1 MASYGWRDRRSVEDA
16 LFSEGHRFSFVQAVR
31 LLEEMRLRGNRT
43 APAEGADPDREVV
56 RFRHAVRL
64 DFPPTD
70 IEEVMKPSNGGP
82 VEMTVNVLGLAGA
95 HGPLP
100 PAVSELIVERAF
112 RKDTAFRDFLDIFNH
127 RLVSLLYRAR
137 KKYRPALDPQGPDR
151 GRVAN
156 VLQAFLGLAT
166 PGLLGRMEMP
176 DRALLPYT
184 GLVVDKQRSTIGLV
198 RLLED
203 YFEIAVAVMP
213 FKGQWN
219 EIQSDDLTY
228 IGSSSGFLGSSEFLG
243 TGRGSEELRGT
254 PRNSGTPRNNV
265 LGQSAVLAKRIW
277 DEEASVEVQLGP
289 LTLDQFVAFL
299 PIGRSHHALVAAVR
313 YYLRGELGFMFRLQI
328 AAGEVPALRIGRA
341 EAAFLGW
348 TTWLKTRPFAAN
360 DGQVRLRGRA

>member
-1 MASYGWRDRRSVEDA
+1 MATYGWRDRRSVEDA
-16 LFSEGHRFSFVQAVR
+16 LFTEGHRFSFLQAVR

-56 RFRHAVRL
+56 RFRHAVRM

-70 IEEVMKPSNGGP
+70 VEEVTKPANGGP

-100 PAVSELIVERAF
+100 PPVSELIVERAF

-137 KKYRPALDPQGPDR
+137 KKYRPALDPHGPDR
-151 GRVAN
+151 GRVAK

-166 PGLLGRMEMP
+166 PGLLGRMELP

-184 GLVVDKQRSTIGLV
+184 GLVVDKQRSTVGLV

-203 YFEIAVAVMP
+203 YFEIKVAVLP

-219 EIQSDDLTY
+219 EIQEDDLTY
-228 IGSSSGFLGSSEFLG
+228 IGCSVGLRPASSDSSDQ
-243 TGRGSEELRGT
+243 GRMEAHT
-254 PRNSGTPRNNV
+254 TPRNNV
-265 LGQSAVLAKRIW
+265 LGRSAVLAKRIW

-328 AAGEVPALRIGRA
+328 AAGEVPELRIGRA

-360 DGQVRLRGRA
+360 DAQVRLRGRA

>member
-1 MASYGWRDRRSVEDA
+1 MATYGWRDRRSVEDA
-16 LFSEGHRFSFVQAVR
+16 LFTEGHRFSFVQAVR

-56 RFRHAVRL
+56 RFRHAVRM

-70 IEEVMKPSNGGP
+70 VEEVTKPSNGEP

-100 PAVSELIVERAF
+100 PAVTELIVERAF

-137 KKYRPALDPQGPDR
+137 KKYRPALDSNGPDR
-151 GRVAN
+151 GRVAS

-166 PGLLGRMEMP
+166 PGLLGRMDLP

-184 GLVVDKQRSTIGLV
+184 GLVVDKQRSTVGLV

-203 YFEIAVAVMP
+203 YFEIKVAVLP

-219 EIQSDDLTY
+219 EIQEDDLTY
-228 IGSSSGFLGSSEFLG
+228 IGA
-243 TGRGSEELRGT
+243 
-254 PRNSGTPRNNV
+254 RNNV

-299 PIGRSHHALVAAVR
+299 PIGRSHHALVAAVS

-328 AAGEVPALRIGRA
+328 AAGEVPELRIGRA

-360 DGQVRLRGRA
+360 DAQVRLRGRA

>member
-1 MASYGWRDRRSVEDA
+1 METMASYGWRDRRSVEDA
-16 LFSEGHRFSFVQAVR
+16 LFTEGHRFSFVQAVR

-56 RFRHAVRL
+56 HFRHAVRL

-70 IEEVMKPSNGGP
+70 IEEVTKPSNGDGP

-95 HGPLP
+95 LGPLP

-137 KKYRPALDPQGPDR
+137 KKYRPALDSQSPDR
-151 GRVAN
+151 GRVAS
-156 VLQAFLGLAT
+156 VLTAFLGLAT

-203 YFEIAVAVMP
+203 YFEIAVTVLP
-213 FKGQWN
+213 FQGQWN
-219 EIQSDDLTY
+219 EIQEDDLTY
-228 IGSSSGFLGSSEFLG
+228 IGPSGM
-243 TGRGSEELRGT
+243 
-254 PRNSGTPRNNV
+254 NQV
-265 LGQSAVLAKRIW
+265 LGRSAVLAKRIW

-328 AAGEVPALRIGRA
+328 AAGEVPELRIGRA

-360 DGQVRLRGRA
+360 DAQVRLRGRA

>member
-16 LFSEGHRFSFVQAVR
+16 LFTEGHRFSFVQAVR
-31 LLEEMRLRGNRT
+31 LLEEMRLRANRT
-43 APAEGADPDREVV
+43 APAEGADPEREVV
-56 RFRHAVRL
+56 RFRHAVRM
-64 DFPPTD
+64 DFPPSDVEDVTR
-70 IEEVMKPSNGGP
+70 PANGDGP

-95 HGPLP
+95 LGPLP
-100 PAVSELIVERAF
+100 SAVSELIVERAF

-137 KKYRPALDPQGPDR
+137 KKYRPALDPHGPDR
-151 GRVAN
+151 GRVAS

-166 PGLLGRMEMP
+166 PNLLGRMELP

-203 YFEIAVAVMP
+203 YFEVAVLVVP
-213 FKGQWN
+213 FRGQWN
-219 EIQSDDLTY
+219 EIENDDLTY
-228 IGSSSGFLGSSEFLG
+228 IGPSGM
-243 TGRGSEELRGT
+243 
-254 PRNSGTPRNNV
+254 NQV
-265 LGQSAVLAKRIW
+265 LGRSAVLAKRIW
-277 DEEASVEVQLGP
+277 DEEASIEVQLGP

-313 YYLRGELGFMFRLQI
+313 YYLRGELGFLFRLQI
-328 AAGEVPALRIGRA
+328 AAGEVPELRIGRA
-341 EAAFLGW
+341 EGAFLGW

-360 DGQVRLRGRA
+360 DAQVRLRGSA